1 VPLLAGHFLRLYAGK
16 MGKKVTG
23 ISPQAMEALV
33 CHRWMGNVR
42 ELENVIERAVV
53 LTSREVVEVEDLP
66 QQLRES
72 QGGGGDIEVLSL
84 AHLPYAEAKRLAMR
98 AFERRYLSAL
108 LEKSGHNVSS
118 AARAAGVDRS
128 NFRRL
133 LKQYEVVRGPLQQP
147 LQKPKPEPMS
157 A

>member
-1 VPLLAGHFLRLYAGK
+1 
-16 MGKKVTG
+16 M
-23 ISPQAMEALV
+23 
-33 CHRWMGNVR
+33 
-42 ELENVIERAVV
+42 
-53 LTSREVVEVEDLP
+53 TSRCSASRTCRTP
-66 QQLRES
+66 RPS
-72 QGGGGDIEVLSL
+72 GWRC
-84 AHLPYAEAKRLAMR
+84 A

-147 LQKPKPEPMS
+147 LGKRPEPMS

>member
-1 VPLLAGHFLRLYAGK
+1 
-16 MGKKVTG
+16 
-23 ISPQAMEALV
+23 
-33 CHRWMGNVR
+33 
-42 ELENVIERAVV
+42 
-53 LTSREVVEVEDLP
+53 
-66 QQLRES
+66 
-72 QGGGGDIEVLSL
+72 
-84 AHLPYAEAKRLAMR
+84 MR

-133 LKQYEVVRGPLQQP
+133 LKQYEVVRGPVQQ
-147 LQKPKPEPMS
+147 QQHMEKPKPEPMS